1 MIDPKLILAI
11 VFGYLFGSIPFALI
25 IGKVFYK
32 TDIRTKGSGN
42 LGGTNA
48 GRVLGKTAGI
58 SVTVFDVLKA
68 TIAILIVYQFAPQ
81 YAALAGVFAAI
92 GHSYP
97 IFAQFKGGKAVS
109 TAAGY
114 LLGAAIIVN
123 QVILLF
129 IVPASLFFIILKLT
143 KYASLASMVA
153 ATISIFIAYF
163 ATGGDWIFT
172 LNFILIDILIFY
184 RHRANIKRLLNGT
197 ETKVTWIKKVTKIN
211 LRHLEK

>member
-25 IGKVFYK
+25 IGIVFYK

-58 SVTVFDVLKA
+58 TVTVFDVLKA

-129 IVPASLFFIILKLT
+129 IVPATLFFVILKLT

-197 ETKVTWIKKVTKIN
+197 ETKVTWI
-211 LRHLEK
+211 

>member
-68 TIAILIVYQFAPQ
+68 TIVILIVYQFAPQ

-163 ATGGDWIFT
+163 ATGGDWIFA

-197 ETKVTWIKKVTKIN
+197 ETKVTWI
-211 LRHLEK
+211 

>member
-129 IVPASLFFIILKLT
+129 IVPATLFFIILKLT

-172 LNFILIDILIFY
+172 LNFILIDVLIFY

-197 ETKVTWIKKVTKIN
+197 ETKVTWI
-211 LRHLEK
+211 

>member
-1 MIDPKLILAI
+1 MIDPKLIMAI

-129 IVPASLFFIILKLT
+129 IVPASLFFLILKLT

-172 LNFILIDILIFY
+172 LNFILIDILVFY
-184 RHRANIKRLLNGT
+184 RHRANIKRLMNGT
-197 ETKVTWIKKVTKIN
+197 EGKVTWI
-211 LRHLEK
+211 

>member
-68 TIAILIVYQFAPQ
+68 TIVILIVYQFAPQ

-143 KYASLASMVA
+143 KHASLASMVA

-197 ETKVTWIKKVTKIN
+197 ETKVTWI
-211 LRHLEK
+211 

>member
-1 MIDPKLILAI
+1 MIDPKLIMAI

-25 IGKVFYK
+25 IGKGFYK

-129 IVPASLFFIILKLT
+129 IVPASLFFLILKLT

-184 RHRANIKRLLNGT
+184 RHRANIKRLMNGT
-197 ETKVTWIKKVTKIN
+197 EGKVTWI
-211 LRHLEK
+211 

>member
-143 KYASLASMVA
+143 RYASLASMVA

-197 ETKVTWIKKVTKIN
+197 ETKVTWI
-211 LRHLEK
+211 

>member
-1 MIDPKLILAI
+1 
-11 VFGYLFGSIPFALI
+11 
-25 IGKVFYK
+25 
-32 TDIRTKGSGN
+32 
-42 LGGTNA
+42 
-48 GRVLGKTAGI
+48 
-58 SVTVFDVLKA
+58 
-68 TIAILIVYQFAPQ
+68 LIVYQFAPQ

-197 ETKVTWIKKVTKIN
+197 ETKVTWI
-211 LRHLEK
+211 

>member
-1 MIDPKLILAI
+1 MFDLKLILAI
-11 VFGYLFGSIPFALI
+11 LFGYLFGSIPFALI

-48 GRVLGKTAGI
+48 GRVLGKPAGI
-58 SVTVFDVLKA
+58 TVTIFDVLKA

-114 LLGAAIIVN
+114 LLGTAIIVN

-129 IVPASLFFIILKLT
+129 IVPASLFFLILKLT

-163 ATGGDWIFT
+163 ATNGDWIFT

-197 ETKVTWIKKVTKIN
+197 ETKVTWI
-211 LRHLEK
+211 

>member
-81 YAALAGVFAAI
+81 YAAIAGVFAAI

-163 ATGGDWIFT
+163 ATDGDWIFT

-197 ETKVTWIKKVTKIN
+197 ETKVTWI
-211 LRHLEK
+211 

>member
-81 YAALAGVFAAI
+81 YAALAVVFAAI

-197 ETKVTWIKKVTKIN
+197 ETKVTWI
-211 LRHLEK
+211 

>member
-123 QVILLF
+123 LVILLF
-129 IVPASLFFIILKLT
+129 IVPATLFFVILKLT

-197 ETKVTWIKKVTKIN
+197 ETKVTWI
-211 LRHLEK
+211 